1 MDKVKS
7 ELPAVE
13 EEIKEL
19 RVAELSQNVEHENS
33 LSLER
38 VQGVQAEID
47 RQSAHGVSGG
57 NKSEMSLSLANY
69 DENLPAHLVEDL
81 PARLVKNLPAR
92 VVKHLPAHLVK
103 NEESFCE
110 ADRIQESD
118 HLEKVQSTDK
128 NNTTPQTTPPP
139 TTTNTTTT
147 PPPTTTTHRTSCA
160 GENGLHSWDNSG
172 PSTACKGGNGP
183 GPPQGTNDHN
193 PPYQVTQPPPTNHN
207 HLKAKDKNVIIKYNL
222 NIYNS
227 KTIKKKWR
235 EIKLTSDKKFEY
247 IEVVDFGVATTTND
261 KKKLRKR
268 QEKLRLK
275 SAEMLKS
282 ADNREILRDMC
293 AKKRQD
299 FFNKLGGMRQKNE
312 VDKNMKRKR
321 DAEVQQEDNQYKKNT
336 KVEENLGDNTKK
348 SDASGSNSNSNWG
361 QEILKRNT
369 VRSEMHEV
377 RASQPQVQGGKVQ
390 NLMNI
395 FQNCENK
402 IDCEASKS
410 MGKTRGQSSCLAVAT
425 NKMQYTNHCTSHL
438 IGGDFRAKADG
449 TNEKGC

>member
-1 MDKVKS
+1 M
-7 ELPAVE
+7 
-13 EEIKEL
+13 
-19 RVAELSQNVEHENS
+19 
-33 LSLER
+33 
-38 VQGVQAEID
+38 
-47 RQSAHGVSGG
+47 
-57 NKSEMSLSLANY
+57 
-69 DENLPAHLVEDL
+69 
-81 PARLVKNLPAR
+81 
-92 VVKHLPAHLVK
+92 VKHLPAHLVK

-207 HLKAKDKNVIIKYNL
+207 HLKAKDKNVNIKYNL

-247 IEVVDFGVATTTND
+247 IVVVDFGVATTTND
-261 KKKLRKR
+261 KKTQRKR

-275 SAEMLKS
+275 STEMLKS
-282 ADNREILRDMC
+282 EDNREILRDMC

-321 DAEVQQEDNQYKKNT
+321 DAEVQQEDNQSKKKT
-336 KVEENLGDNTKK
+336 KVEDNLGKNTDK
-348 SDASGSNSNSNWG
+348 SDASKSNSKGG
-361 QEILKRNT
+361 QDILKRNT
-369 VRSEMHEV
+369 ARSEMHDV
-377 RASQPQVQGGKVQ
+377 RASQPQVQGGNVQ
-390 NLMNI
+390 KIMNI
-395 FQNCENK
+395 FQNGENK
-402 IDCEASKS
+402 LDCEAIKA
-410 MGKTRGQSSCLAVAT
+410 MGKMRGQSSCLAVTT
-425 NKMQYTNHCTSHL
+425 NKMQDTSHYASDV
-438 IGGDFRAKADG
+438 IGGDFKAKADG
-449 TNEKGC
+449 TNRKSC